1 MKVKAM
7 KVERSGRKMPIR
19 LLALTLVLSA
29 VGQAQWLNYREP
41 GIPRTRDGKVDLTAQ
56 PPKDPSGKP
65 DLSGVWMHETTT
77 VAEMRRLYGSVIDDA
92 IRVDAPGME
101 IGTQHKYS
109 RNILLDFKPDESL
122 LRPEALVRMRNPARA
137 HLNDACTPGFS
148 FGFPLA
154 GLLSEPIKIVQA
166 PRLTMVVYETGNV
179 YRQIHTD
186 GRKLPEEVNLPSFYG
201 YSTGHWENDTLVVE
215 SAGFNDKIPVDL
227 MGHPRSESMR
237 TTERFKRR
245 DFGHLD
251 YEITF
256 DDRKMYTK
264 PFTVRIPHELLA
276 DSDVFENYCENEKD
290 LVHLGG
296 K

>member
-1 MKVKAM
+1 MKSNVPA
-7 KVERSGRKMPIR
+7 GG
-19 LLALTLVLSA
+19 LLALMFVLSG
-29 VGQAQWLNYREP
+29 VGQAQWLNYRDP
-41 GIPRTRDGKVDLTAQ
+41 GVPRTRDGKVDLAAP

-77 VAEMRRLYGSVIDDA
+77 AAEMKRLYGSAMDA
-92 IRVDAPGME
+92 AIKLDVPGME
-101 IGTQHKYS
+101 IGTQHKYFL
-109 RNILLDFKPDESL
+109 NILLDVKPEGSL
-122 LRPEALVRMRNPARA
+122 LRPAAVERMRNPPPA

-166 PRLTMVVYETGNV
+166 PKLTFIVYEAGNV

-186 GRKLPEEVNLPSFYG
+186 GRKLPEEINLPSFYG
-201 YSTGHWENDTLVVE
+201 YSTGHWEGDTLVVE
-215 SAGFNDKIPVDL
+215 SNGFNDKIPIDV

-237 TTERFKRR
+237 TIERFRRR

-256 DDRKMYTK
+256 DDSKMYTK
-264 PFTVRIPHELLA
+264 PFTVSVPHELLP
-276 DSDVFENYCENEKD
+276 DTDVFENYCENEKD
-290 LVHLGG
+290 QKHLGG